1 VLTSDNIITCGSV
14 NDAST
19 IIGLKELWA
28 ETLGDPRVCIAVLD
42 GPVDQSHPSLK
53 KANLTHLETLVP
65 SGADQGPASQHG
77 THVASVIFGQHD
89 GPIKGIAPYCRG
101 LIVPIFTD
109 GNDGRVA
116 PCSQLDLARAITQA
130 VQEGAHVINISG
142 GELSPSG
149 TAHPLLADAVQ
160 NCAANGVLIVAAAGN
175 EGCECLHVPGAL
187 PSVLAVGAMNAQG
200 LPLDS
205 SNWGEQ
211 YRLQGVLAPGEN
223 VLGANPGGGTV
234 AKSGT
239 SYATPIVSGI
249 AALLL
254 SLQRKLGKEPN
265 PQAVRAAILES
276 AHSCDPQAVLDCRLF
291 MVGSLN
297 VSGALTLTANGH
309 EEDKVGQPAANIQA
323 EWATSDSRPA
333 AHWRQP
339 MLKVGDIAPDFSVK
353 DHNGHNVRL
362 SDYRG
367 KTVVLWFYPQ
377 ADTPG

>member
-1 VLTSDNIITCGSV
+1 MLTSDNIITAGSV

-28 ETLGDPRVCIAVLD
+28 ETLGDPRICIAVLD
-42 GPVDQSHPSLK
+42 GPVDQLHPSLEV
-53 KANLTHLETLVP
+53 ANLTHLETLVP

-77 THVASVIFGQHD
+77 THVASVIFGRHD
-89 GPIKGIAPYCRG
+89 GPVKGIAPYCRG

-130 VQEGAHVINISG
+130 VQEGAHIINISG

-149 TAHPLLADAVQ
+149 TAHPLLADAVRS
-160 NCAANGVLIVAAAGN
+160 CADNNVLIVAAAGN

-200 LPLDS
+200 LPLDF
-205 SNWGEQ
+205 SNWGEK

-223 VLGANPGGGTV
+223 ILGATPGGGT
-234 AKSGT
+234 ATQSGT
-239 SYATPIVSGI
+239 SYATAIVSGI

-254 SLQRKLGKEPN
+254 SLQRKLAQEIN
-265 PQAVRAAILES
+265 PRAVRAAILES
-276 AHSCDPQAVLDCRLF
+276 AYSCDPQTVLDCRPF

-297 VSGALTLTANGH
+297 ISGVHALVKKGYKGETVDQSSKNIQFDATAN
-309 EEDKVGQPAANIQA
+309 DSQPAVREGQ
-323 EWATSDSRPA
+323 T
-333 AHWRQP
+333 
-339 MLKVGDIAPDFSVK
+339 MLKVGDVAPDFSVK
-353 DHNGHNVRL
+353 DHTGQDVGL
-362 SDYRG
+362 SDYKG
-367 KTVVLWFYPQ
+367 KTVILWFYPQ